1 MTDRMDARWLAES
14 RELVLACDAQG
25 IIRWA
30 DARARNLIH
39 AQPGTALITL
49 SVPGTEEKTHALLT
63 RAAVNEIRNWE
74 LSLLCNGKPATVSF
88 SARPDDEGG
97 VELFGFVYPEG
108 YGGAIEQLS
117 RALTEIV
124 NLNREIVRQKREIE
138 TQQTELTRTNR
149 ELHESNRG
157 VVTLHAELEDKV
169 DALRRTSE
177 VRARV
182 LANVSHEFRTPLH
195 SILGLSQ
202 LLLDGTD
209 GPLTDEQQKQI
220 RFIRTSAEELSQLVN
235 DVLDLSKAESG
246 KLTLRA
252 EAFTVSDFFSAMRGM
267 LRPLLPSH
275 PGVDLLFELPEGDIT
290 LETDQG
296 KVAQVIRNLVTNA
309 LKFTEQGRVV
319 ASAVRRGD
327 EVVFT
332 VKDTGIGIAPE
343 HFDRIFEEFGQ
354 IDGPVQRKHKGTGLG
369 LALSRRLSDLLGG
382 MLTVES
388 ELGRGSTFTLTI
400 PATHPEVRELAT
412 LAARPLDPSR
422 APVLIVEDDRKTMFI
437 YEKFLSLAGFQVV
450 PARTVEDARRL
461 LGTFRPAAIV
471 LDIMLE
477 GEATWDFLAEVKQS
491 PETREIPVLVV
502 TVTNKEQ
509 RARALGADEFWLKP
523 VDQDHLLRK
532 LKSVT
537 RPGTPTRLLVIDD
550 DERARYLM
558 RKLLEK
564 TPYELVEAR
573 TGPEGV
579 ELAQKLRPEVIFL
592 DFLLKDVTAF
602 DVLDDLK
609 ADPRTRG
616 IPVVIVT
623 SHVLEPSDRERL
635 VAETEAILSKDSLSR
650 ELAIHRIRDALRK
663 AGVGTSSS
671 TE

>member
-1 MTDRMDARWLAES
+1 MTERSDARWLSES
-14 RELVLACDAQG
+14 RELVLACDARG
-25 IIRWA
+25 IIQWA
-30 DARARNLIH
+30 DVRARTLLCAN
-39 AQPGTALITL
+39 AGTALTSL
-49 SVPGTEEKTHALLT
+49 AAPGTEEKAQLLLT
-63 RAAVNEIRNWE
+63 RAATSEIRGWE
-74 LSLLCNGKPATVSF
+74 LSLVCNGKPATVSF
-88 SARPDDEGG
+88 SARPDGSGG

-124 NLNREIVRQKREIE
+124 NLNREVVRQRRELE
-138 TQQTELTRTNR
+138 QQQSELSRTNR
-149 ELHESNRG
+149 ELDESNRG

-177 VRARV
+177 IRRRV

-220 RFIRTSAEELSQLVN
+220 RFIRTSAEELSHLVN
-235 DVLDLSKAESG
+235 DVLDLSKAEAG

-252 EAFTVSDFFSAMRGM
+252 DGFTLADFFAALRGM

-296 KVAQVIRNLVTNA
+296 KVAQIIRNLITNA
-309 LKFTEQGRVV
+309 LKFTEEGRVV
-319 ASAVRRGD
+319 VSAVRRG
-327 EVVFT
+327 ESVVFT
-332 VKDTGIGIAPE
+332 VTDTGIGIAPE
-343 HFDRIFEEFGQ
+343 HFDRVFEEFGQ
-354 IDGPVQRKHKGTGLG
+354 IDGPLQRKHKGTGLG
-369 LALSRRLSDLLGG
+369 LALSRRLGDLLGG
-382 MLTVES
+382 TLTLES
-388 ELGRGSTFTLTI
+388 DVGKGSTFTLTI
-400 PATHPEVRELAT
+400 PATHPEVRELKT
-412 LAARPLDPSR
+412 LATRPLDPSR
-422 APVLIVEDDRKTMFI
+422 SPVLVVEDDRKTVFI

-450 PARTVEDARRL
+450 PARTVDDARRL

-532 LKSVT
+532 LKSVA
-537 RPGTPTRLLVIDD
+537 RPGTTTRLLVIDD

-592 DFLLKDVTAF
+592 DFLLRDVTAF

-623 SHVLEPSDRERL
+623 SHVLEPSERERL

-663 AGVGTSSS
+663 AGVSTSSS